1 MASSDDIAKVLV
13 RLGLS
18 LVILWFAVNQLF
30 RPDYFIGYLPEFL
43 FSSPNAALFVQA
55 NGVFEV
61 VFGLMLLLGVL
72 TRFVAAVLALHLLG
86 IMLSLGYNENAIRDF
101 GLMIALMSVAVAG
114 EDIWSIKHLRKLIR

>member
-18 LVILWFAVNQLF
+18 LVILWFAVNQLY
-30 RPDYFIGYLPEFL
+30 RPDYFMGYLPDFL
-43 FSSPNAALFVQA
+43 FSNPNAILFVRA
-55 NGVFEV
+55 NGVFEL

-72 TRFVAAVLALHLLG
+72 TRLVAAVLALHLLG